1 MLAALAMVACVAAAP
16 AAAVSPEAKIA
27 MVTNKAPLATSNGTH
42 TWKWEIV
49 ADVFEGVVQ
58 GFFTSASF
66 PDIKSCAGDLETA
79 YDDLSDAIKGF
90 VSDDATEVAD
100 GLKDIA
106 GAMTALKA
114 ALTDCK
120 ATEGDIEA
128 FVTAM
133 KAFKSP
139 WDFIYHVGKDL
150 IVNGADI
157 FSEISD
163 AVTQWE
169 AQSYRQ
175 AGNDIGTALAQ
186 MVIGQDESA

>member
-1 MLAALAMVACVAAAP
+1 MART
-16 AAAVSPEAKIA
+16 AK
-27 MVTNKAPLATSNGTH
+27 
-42 TWKWEIV
+42 
-49 ADVFEGVVQ
+49 
-58 GFFTSASF
+58 
-66 PDIKSCAGDLETA
+66 
-79 YDDLSDAIKGF
+79 
-90 VSDDATEVAD
+90 
-100 GLKDIA
+100 
-106 GAMTALKA
+106 ALKA

>member
-1 MLAALAMVACVAAAP
+1 MSVFSLTSPHTLVGCCAFLSRD
-16 AAAVSPEAKIA
+16 VSTLGSLLYLPSSETDARC
-27 MVTNKAPLATSNGTH
+27 GY
-42 TWKWEIV
+42 
-49 ADVFEGVVQ
+49 
-58 GFFTSASF
+58 SASF